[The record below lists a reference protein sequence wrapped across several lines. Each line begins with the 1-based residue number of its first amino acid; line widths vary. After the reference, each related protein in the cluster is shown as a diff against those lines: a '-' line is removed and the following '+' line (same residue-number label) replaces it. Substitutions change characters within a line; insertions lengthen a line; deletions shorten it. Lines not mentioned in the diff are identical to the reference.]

1 MHPASFSPI
10 RQVVPH
16 RVPASNGRRLVGA
29 DRRVQ
34 KGRVE
39 FEKGD
44 AVNDP
49 TDRRRSE
56 PEPSFAEMVDNAV
69 RRVATSVAIAG
80 IAIALAIYARPG
92 PNRFEAFATEGGI
105 VRVDTRSGTVI
116 GCEGG
121 QCVTLVR
128 RGQRL
133 GPNPNIIG
141 DEDDDDEPRPAL
153 PAPQQP
159 SEKAAPAVAPPA
171 AAPSTP
177 APAPAKQ

>member
-1 MHPASFSPI
+1 M
-10 RQVVPH
+10 
-16 RVPASNGRRLVGA
+16 
-29 DRRVQ
+29 
-34 KGRVE
+34 
-39 FEKGD
+39 
-44 AVNDP
+44 NDP

-69 RRVATSVAIAG
+69 RRVATSIAIAG

-92 PNRFEAFATEGGI
+92 PNRYEAFGTEGGI

-141 DEDDDDEPRPAL
+141 DEDDDEPRPAL

>member
-1 MHPASFSPI
+1 M
-10 RQVVPH
+10 
-16 RVPASNGRRLVGA
+16 
-29 DRRVQ
+29 
-34 KGRVE
+34 
-39 FEKGD
+39 
-44 AVNDP
+44 NDP

-56 PEPSFAEMVDNAV
+56 AEPSFAEMVDSAV
-69 RRVATSVAIAG
+69 RRVATSIAIAG

-92 PNRFEAFATEGGI
+92 PNRYEAFGTEGGI

-159 SEKAAPAVAPPA
+159 SEKAAPTAPAAAPPA
-171 AAPSTP
+171 AAPP
-177 APAPAKQ
+177 AAAPAPAKQ